1 MSTEGCY
8 INNVYVTWEESRLFD
23 MYRLY
28 INNKIDR
35 KSFIDNFNYDNFD
48 RAEVLY
54 NKIMGKL

>member
-35 KSFIDNFNYDNFD
+35 KSFIDNFKYDNFD
-48 RAEVLY
+48 RAEALY

>member
-8 INNVYVTWEESRLFD
+8 INNVFVTWEESRLFD

-28 INNKIDR
+28 INNRIDR

-48 RAEVLY
+48 RAEALY

>member
-28 INNKIDR
+28 INNRIDR
-35 KSFIDNFNYDNFD
+35 KSFIDDFKYDNFD
-48 RAEVLY
+48 RAEALY

>member
-48 RAEVLY
+48 RAEALY

>member
-1 MSTEGCY
+1 MGTEGCY

-35 KSFIDNFNYDNFD
+35 KSFIDNFKYDNFD
-48 RAEVLY
+48 RAEALY